1 MQQCIQTLLI
11 WLDSFANVYNLSV
24 CLVSSLNFRLHIHNF
39 CTVFLKITKEVSFII
54 ASEASYNY
62 ILTEQKFMII
72 PKMDTNWLKMPILKN
87 INGTFLV
94 IFKHC
99 ESWGGWKV
107 HPIWRDV
114 EQFSKNSLFLL
125 RRMGHTQC
133 INCVVALFI
142 QEENR
147 RLMRQ

>member
-62 ILTEQKFMII
+62 ILTEQKFM
-72 PKMDTNWLKMPILKN
+72 KN
-87 INGTFLV
+87 TKNGHKLV
-94 IFKHC
+94 ENAKIEKHKWDIF
-99 ESWGGWKV
+99 G
-107 HPIWRDV
+107 DF
-114 EQFSKNSLFLL
+114 QTL
-125 RRMGHTQC
+125 
-133 INCVVALFI
+133 
-142 QEENR
+142 
-147 RLMRQ
+147 